1 MDFFE
6 RSSQPLLPR
15 SAFVVRLLLSTGAGA
30 VLVGIS
36 LVGGMIGFRF
46 FEGSKWDDAFLN
58 ASMLLSGM
66 GPIGSPETH
75 GGKLFAGAYALYSGF
90 AVLVIAAI
98 TFGPVVHRLLHK
110 LHLDE
115 QDLVETETDDRPS
128 GL

>member
-1 MDFFE
+1 MAFFE

-15 SAFVVRLLLSTGAGA
+15 SAFILRLMLSTGAG
-30 VLVGIS
+30 VLLVVVS
-36 LVGGMIGFRF
+36 LVGGMIGFHF

-66 GPIGSPETH
+66 GPIGTPETY
-75 GGKLFAGAYALYSGF
+75 GGKMFAGVYALYSGF

-98 TFGPVVHRLLHK
+98 AFGPVVHRLLHK

-115 QDLVETETDDRPS
+115 QDIVEAEND
-128 GL
+128 

>member
-15 SAFVVRLLLSTGAGA
+15 SAFILRLMLSTGAGVLL
-30 VLVGIS
+30 VLVS

-46 FEGSKWDDAFLN
+46 FEGSEWDDAFLN

-66 GPIGSPETH
+66 GPLGTPTTY
-75 GGKLFAGAYALYSGF
+75 GGKMFAGWYALYSGF

-98 TFGPVVHRLLHK
+98 AFGPVVHRLLHK

-115 QDLVETETDDRPS
+115 QDLVEPENK
-128 GL
+128 